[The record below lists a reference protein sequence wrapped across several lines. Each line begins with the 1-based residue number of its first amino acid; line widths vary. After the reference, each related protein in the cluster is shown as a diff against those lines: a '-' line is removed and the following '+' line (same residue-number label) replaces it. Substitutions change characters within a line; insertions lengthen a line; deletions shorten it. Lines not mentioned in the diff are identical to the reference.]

1 MIRMNAPEKFDV
13 LVLGGGTA
21 GKLAAWTMASE
32 GRRTAVIDRKYIGG
46 ACPNIAC
53 LPSKNVI
60 YSAKVASLVG
70 RQREFGIQ
78 TGPIAIDMA
87 GVYARKRDMVDG
99 IIQVHLDKYRA
110 ALDKQRGD
118 ELIFGEGTF
127 VAPRTVHIALRDG
140 GERTLTADR
149 VFVNLGSRA
158 TIPDTPG
165 LREAQPL
172 THIEV
177 LDLQRRPEHLIVLG
191 GGYAGL
197 ELSQALRRLGSR
209 VTLIS
214 RESQLAANE
223 DADVSQAILQLFQDE
238 GIDVMLNT
246 HVAGVSGISGEHV
259 SLQLQSGGGAR
270 TPNSKTL
277 EGSDI
282 LVALGRTP
290 NTRGIGLEKAGIEI
304 TEKGHIRVNDRLETT
319 ASNVWAMGDCAGS
332 PYFTHVSEDDF
343 AIIHENLNG
352 GRRSTRDRLVP
363 SCVFIDPELAQ
374 VGLNESEAREKGVA
388 CRVASVPV
396 ASGWRPWTISEKR
409 GFMKTLIDAHSDR
422 ILGFTAFGPEAG
434 ELMGTVQLAMLAG
447 LPYTILRDAMFA
459 HPTMTEG
466 LKALFMSVPQRLENH
481 AEQLQHARTSAD

>member
-1 MIRMNAPEKFDV
+1 MNAPENFDV

-21 GKLAAWTMASE
+21 GKLAAWTMAKE
-32 GRRTAVIDRKYIGG
+32 GRRTAVVDRKYIGG
-46 ACPNIAC
+46 SCPNIAC

-70 RQREFGIQ
+70 RQREFGIE

-110 ALDKQRGD
+110 ALDKDRGD

-127 VAPRTVHIALRDG
+127 VAPRTVHVALRDG

-149 VFVNLGSRA
+149 VFVNLGTRA

-165 LREAQPL
+165 LREAKPL
-172 THIEV
+172 THIEA

-191 GGYAGL
+191 GGYVGL

-214 RESQLAANE
+214 RDSQLASNE
-223 DADVSQAILQLFQDE
+223 DGDISLAILQLFRDE
-238 GIDVMLNT
+238 GIDVMLDT
-246 HVAGVSGISGEHV
+246 DVLGVSGLSGRHV
-259 SLQLQSGGGAR
+259 SLQLQSGKGPR
-270 TPNSKTL
+270 TV

-290 NTRGIGLEKAGIEI
+290 NTSGIGLEKAGIEV

-319 ASNVWAMGDCAGS
+319 AANVWAMGDCAGS

-352 GRRSTRDRLVP
+352 GQRSTRDRLVP
-363 SCVFIDPELAQ
+363 YCVFIDPELAR
-374 VGLNESEAREKGVA
+374 VGLNESQARERGVA
-388 CRVASVPV
+388 YRVASVPFD
-396 ASGWRPWTISEKR
+396 SGWRPWTISERR

-447 LPYTILRDAMFA
+447 LPYTTLRDAMFA

-466 LKALFMSVPQRLENH
+466 LKALFMSVPERLENH

>member
-1 MIRMNAPEKFDV
+1 MNAPENFDT

-21 GKLAAWTMASE
+21 GKLAAWTMAKE
-32 GRRTAVIDRKYIGG
+32 GRRTAVVDRKYIGG
-46 ACPNIAC
+46 SCPNIAC

-70 RQREFGIQ
+70 RQREFGIE

-110 ALDKQRGD
+110 ALDKDRGD
-118 ELIFGEGTF
+118 ELIFGEGRF
-127 VAPRTVHIALRDG
+127 VAPRTVHVALRDG
-140 GERTLTADR
+140 GERTLTAER

-158 TIPDTPG
+158 TIPDAPG
-165 LREAQPL
+165 LREAKPL
-172 THIEV
+172 THIEA

-191 GGYAGL
+191 GGYVGL

-214 RESQLAANE
+214 RDSQLASNE
-223 DADVSQAILQLFQDE
+223 DGDISLAILQLFRDE
-238 GIDVMLNT
+238 GIDVMLDT
-246 HVAGVSGISGEHV
+246 DVLGVSGLSGRHV
-259 SLQLQSGGGAR
+259 SLQLQSGEGPR
-270 TPNSKTL
+270 TV
-277 EGSDI
+277 EGTDI
-282 LVALGRTP
+282 LIALGRTP
-290 NTRGIGLEKAGIEI
+290 NTSGIGLEKAGIEV

-319 ASNVWAMGDCAGS
+319 AADVWAMGDCAGS

-352 GRRSTRDRLVP
+352 GQRSTRDRLVP
-363 SCVFIDPELAQ
+363 SCVFIDPELAR
-374 VGLNESEAREKGVA
+374 VGLNESQARERCVA
-388 CRVASVPV
+388 YRVASVPV

-447 LPYTILRDAMFA
+447 LPYTTLRDAMFA

-466 LKALFMSVPQRLENH
+466 LKALFMSVPERLENH
-481 AEQLQHARTSAD
+481 AEQFQHARTTAD

>member
-1 MIRMNAPEKFDV
+1 MNAPENFDT

-21 GKLAAWTMASE
+21 GKLAAWTMAKE
-32 GRRTAVIDRKYIGG
+32 GRRTAVVDRKYIGG
-46 ACPNIAC
+46 SCPNIAC

-70 RQREFGIQ
+70 RQREFGIE

-110 ALDKQRGD
+110 ALDKDRGD
-118 ELIFGEGTF
+118 ELIFGEGRF
-127 VAPRTVHIALRDG
+127 VAPRTVHVALRDG
-140 GERTLTADR
+140 GERTLTAER

-158 TIPDTPG
+158 TIPDAPG
-165 LREAQPL
+165 LREAKPL
-172 THIEV
+172 THIEA

-191 GGYAGL
+191 GGYVGL

-214 RESQLAANE
+214 RDSQLASNE
-223 DADVSQAILQLFQDE
+223 DGDISLAILQLFRDE
-238 GIDVMLNT
+238 GIDVMLDT
-246 HVAGVSGISGEHV
+246 DVLGVSGLSGRHV
-259 SLQLQSGGGAR
+259 SLQLQSGEGPR
-270 TPNSKTL
+270 TV

-282 LVALGRTP
+282 LIALGRTP
-290 NTRGIGLEKAGIEI
+290 NTSGIGLEKAGIEV

-319 ASNVWAMGDCAGS
+319 AADVWAMGDCAGS

-352 GRRSTRDRLVP
+352 GQRSTRDRLVP
-363 SCVFIDPELAQ
+363 SCVFIDPELAR
-374 VGLNESEAREKGVA
+374 VGLNESQARERCVA
-388 CRVASVPV
+388 YRVASVPV

-447 LPYTILRDAMFA
+447 LPYTTLRDAMFA

-466 LKALFMSVPQRLENH
+466 LKALFMSVPERLENH
-481 AEQLQHARTSAD
+481 AEQFQHARTTAD